1 MPSSPLDG
9 LRSMNASDDR
19 ADGSRSLEVSISPG
33 RDYAGLVEPLPQLS
47 RVPDG
52 LGETF
57 LTGEEAEQ
65 IRALG
70 FPATQ
75 GEWLVPVLPHNLVRG
90 DGLLEPLSDAWA
102 EDPDPRRLLPDQLEN
117 TPSEI
122 DQEESV
128 EPDRVWS
135 EDEVR
140 ILQALQ
146 RGGLWVK
153 RRRLQKNLWRLGSR
167 RFNEAFAS
175 LQARGALELNGSM
188 VRLTVTEQGKKTGN
202 PSANLQ
208 THSNSSLSENA
219 ALFQPAETV
228 IVHHKD
234 RRRERLTG

>member
-1 MPSSPLDG
+1 MPGNPLHSPC
-9 LRSMNASDDR
+9 SMSASVGK
-19 ADGSRSLEVSISPG
+19 ADGSRSVEISISPG
-33 RDYAGLVEPLPQLS
+33 RDYAGLVELLSQLS

-52 LGETF
+52 LGETV
-57 LTGEEAEQ
+57 LTEEEAEQ

-70 FPATQ
+70 FRATR
-75 GEWLVPVLPHNLVRG
+75 GEWLVPVLPHDLVRG

-128 EPDRVWS
+128 EPDRIWS

-153 RRRLQKNLWRLGSR
+153 RRRLQKNLWRLGAR
-167 RFNEAFAS
+167 RFNEAIAS
-175 LQARGALELNGSM
+175 LQARDVLELNGSM
-188 VRLTVTEQGKKTGN
+188 VWLRVTEA
-202 PSANLQ
+202 SANLQ
-208 THSNSSLSENA
+208 IHSQNSLG
-219 ALFQPAETV
+219 
-228 IVHHKD
+228 
-234 RRRERLTG
+234 ERCAISTSGGVR